1 MKKSILDKKMGF
13 IHSMSTNRLF
23 QTVET
28 DILGLLS
35 VINNENRYIL
45 TFTDHFTK
53 WIEEFAILEAI
64 AKMIAQYFVK
74 EIIFR

>member
-53 WIEEFAILEAI
+53 WIEKFAILEAI